1 VARAYSSSTTSRSV
15 LDEDGK
21 LSSAGAPPCPLV
33 RYISRKLTDH
43 LSGAATSLKYARP
56 QDLPSFPSP
65 GLKLASAGA
74 AASLAESNKKPF
86 EHWKPDAIPDANKAA
101 LHAHGYEM
109 DPLWQPEM
117 SAAGSKAAMLAQ
129 RDGGNVDIWRPT
141 ASETGSSAA
150 GQAMGMKQP
159 GAVTERDIGA
169 DGRSKALLAAT
180 GALASGRRR
189 AESAPIKPQPDN
201 SWAVG
206 AATKS
211 HRGAIQNQAYF
222 GKGDPGFEAAR
233 IQNMAKGSVSRSM
246 YGSNPPVAIEVE
258 ERNRQATLRA
268 SAVAMAQKMYAVQQ
282 SHIDEAKGRVSESR
296 HAAREVHRRGLS
308 DSLSDL
314 GEEPDAVA
322 NKYGNLEEAAR
333 KLAMERLARLHDENA
348 EYRSYYGQPTTPTRP
363 RLSLRGRRR
372 SSSDGQLD
380 MDEEQSKKI
389 RSQMSIFQSK
399 LAAVDSKK
407 RQDDRDAV
415 LAAAQ
420 KNVAERMATLDE
432 KVFQETGKPSPHQTE
447 MWEKAAREKAQADSD
462 TRMVNHGKVHIG
474 GGKYLDQAE
483 VEAIA
488 RARLQPTLDEIAD
501 TAEKRRAHDEELRLE
516 EEKRKRDA
524 ETERLRAAETKAEMK
539 RTRGTL
545 NAKLF
550 TVVLC

>member
-1 VARAYSSSTTSRSV
+1 
-15 LDEDGK
+15 
-21 LSSAGAPPCPLV
+21 
-33 RYISRKLTDH
+33 
-43 LSGAATSLKYARP
+43 LKYARP
-56 QDLPSFPSP
+56 QDLPSFPSH
-65 GLKLASAGA
+65 GLQLSSAGA
-74 AASLAESNKKPF
+74 AASLAESNKRSF
-86 EHWKPDAIPDANKAA
+86 EHWKPDAIPAANKAA
-101 LHAHGYEM
+101 LVAQNYEM
-109 DPLWQPEM
+109 NPLWQPEM

-129 RDGGNVDIWRPT
+129 RDGGNVDIWRPIAT
-141 ASETGSSAA
+141 EAGSSAA

-159 GAVTERDIGA
+159 GAITARNVDA

-189 AESAPIKPQPDN
+189 AESAPIKPEPDN
-201 SWAVG
+201 SWALG

-211 HRGAIQNQAYF
+211 HRGAKQSQAYF

-233 IQNMAKGSVSRSM
+233 IQNMAQDNVSRSM
-246 YGSNPPVAIEVE
+246 YGSSPPVAMEVE

-268 SAVAMAQKMYAVQQ
+268 SAIAMAQKMYAIQQ
-282 SHIDEAKGRVSESR
+282 SHIDEAKGPASESR
-296 HAAREVHRRGLS
+296 RAAREMHRRGLS
-308 DSLSDL
+308 DSLTDL
-314 GEEPDAVA
+314 DDESEAAP

-348 EYRSYYGQPTTPTRP
+348 EYREYYGQPATPTRS

-372 SSSDGQLD
+372 SSSDPQLD

-415 LAAAQ
+415 LATAQ
-420 KNVAERMATLDE
+420 KNVAARMATLDE

-483 VEAIA
+483 VDAIA

-501 TAEKRRAHDEELRLE
+501 TAEKRRARDEELRLE

-524 ETERLRAAETKAEMK
+524 ETERVRAAEAKAEMK
-539 RTRGTL
+539 RTRGMQ
-545 NAKLF
+545 
-550 TVVLC
+550 

>member
-1 VARAYSSSTTSRSV
+1 
-15 LDEDGK
+15 
-21 LSSAGAPPCPLV
+21 
-33 RYISRKLTDH
+33 
-43 LSGAATSLKYARP
+43 LKYARP

-74 AASLAESNKKPF
+74 AASLAESNKKSF
-86 EHWKPDAIPDANKAA
+86 EHWKPEAIPDANRAAA
-101 LHAHGYEM
+101 LAQNYEM

-141 ASETGSSAA
+141 ASGAGSSAA

-159 GAVTERDIGA
+159 RVIVEREINA
-169 DGRSKALLAAT
+169 EGRSKAVLAAT

-189 AESAPIKPQPDN
+189 AESAPIKPEPDN
-201 SWAVG
+201 SWALG

-211 HRGAIQNQAYF
+211 HRGAKQNQAYF

-233 IQNMAKGSVSRSM
+233 IQNMAKGNVSRSM
-246 YGSNPPVAIEVE
+246 YGANPPVAMEVE

-268 SAVAMAQKMYAVQQ
+268 SAIAMAQKMYAIQQ
-282 SHIDEAKGRVSESR
+282 SHIDEAQGRASESR
-296 HAAREVHRRGLS
+296 HAAREMHRRGLS
-308 DSLSDL
+308 DPLSDISDTT
-314 GEEPDAVA
+314 ETTPK
-322 NKYGNLEEAAR
+322 KYVGLEEAAR
-333 KLAMERLARLHDENA
+333 KLAMERLARIHDEDE
-348 EYRSYYGQPTTPTRP
+348 EYRSYYGQPTTPTRS
-363 RLSLRGRRR
+363 RLSFRGRRR

-432 KVFQETGKPSPHQTE
+432 KVFQETGKPSPHQAE

-488 RARLQPTLDEIAD
+488 RARLQPTLDEISD

-524 ETERLRAAETKAEMK
+524 ETEKARAAETKAEMK
-539 RTRGTL
+539 RTRGIQDRNIRDPCFML
-545 NAKLF
+545 MLSR
-550 TVVLC
+550 C